1 MTEDG
6 RAAGL
11 GVKTLAAVF
20 AVLTFALSIFR
31 FLDGDELEHVHSAW
45 HVLNGALP
53 YVDFFEHH
61 HPLLW
66 YLLAPVL
73 ALTGES
79 AHAIILL
86 RLGFFLLVLATARA
100 TYGLALECR
109 ASREAAWLSVFLL
122 LSMTTFVY
130 VAIEI
135 RPDVPQTLFGVLSA
149 RYFVRM
155 LRTRA
160 ARDAVLSG
168 VCAAVAFLFLQKAVL
183 LLALYPVPFV
193 VFAVRRRLPWRL
205 GLYAVAAFVAA
216 CAPFVAVLLVTGS
229 FDDYLVTNWLLNA
242 RVGAGR
248 AAVSFLDEFVV
259 RDFARN
265 GVFWVLSL
273 AMGAAVLR
281 RRLEAGF
288 MLPAWFGL
296 GLVAL
301 IFALNRVVDRYVGAA
316 VPFLAVAVGLWL
328 AEEFER
334 RRLRGVRLAAALL
347 VVCLL
352 PGIAMARSAFR
363 SNRGQLEK
371 IQFVLDR
378 SQRGDRMHDEWRDFN
393 VFRPD
398 LHYFWFMTRPGVRL
412 YNGFTGGRFAGYD
425 LCRLIA
431 DVKPRF
437 VSDRAGQLE
446 GCGLAGRYR
455 PTPFDGLVELAPD

>member
-1 MTEDG
+1 
-6 RAAGL
+6 
-11 GVKTLAAVF
+11 V
-20 AVLTFALSIFR
+20 
-31 FLDGDELEHVHSAW
+31 
-45 HVLNGALP
+45 
-53 YVDFFEHH
+53 
-61 HPLLW
+61 
-66 YLLAPVL
+66 
-73 ALTGES
+73 
-79 AHAIILL
+79 L

-100 TYGLALECR
+100 TYGLALECG

-135 RPDVPQTLFGVLSA
+135 RPDVPQTLFGVVSA

-193 VFAVRRRLPWRL
+193 VFAMRRQLPWRL
-205 GLYAVAAFVAA
+205 GVFAAVAFAAA
-216 CAPFVAVLLVTGS
+216 CAPFAAFLLVTGS
-229 FDDYLVTNWLLNA
+229 FDDYVVTNWMLNA

-248 AAVSFLDEFVV
+248 AGVSFLDQVV
-259 RDFARN
+259 LRDAARN

-273 AMGAAVLR
+273 ATGAAALR
-281 RRLEAGF
+281 RKLEPGF
-288 MLPAWFGL
+288 TLPAWFGF

-301 IFALNRVVDRYVGAA
+301 IFAGNRVVDRYLVAA
-316 VPFLAVAVGLWL
+316 VPFLAAAVGMWL
-328 AEEFER
+328 SGALER
-334 RRLRGVRLAAALL
+334 RRVRGLRLAAVL
-347 VVCLL
+347 VILGLV
-352 PGIAMARSAFR
+352 PGVAMTRSAFR

-378 SQRGDRMHDEWRDFN
+378 SQRSDRMHDQWRDFN

-398 LHYFWFMTRPGVRL
+398 MHYFWFMTRPGVRL

-425 LCRLIA
+425 ECQLIA
-431 DVKPRF
+431 TVKPRF

-446 GCGLAGRYR
+446 RCGLAGRYR
-455 PTPFDGLVELAPD
+455 PTPFRRLLELAPG

>member
-11 GVKTLAAVF
+11 GVKALAAVF

-31 FLDGDELEHVHSAW
+31 FLDGDEMEHVHSTW
-45 HVLNGALP
+45 HVLNGAVP

-79 AHAIILL
+79 AHAIVLL

-168 VCAAVAFLFLQKAVL
+168 VFAAVAFLFLQKAVL
-183 LLALYPVPFV
+183 LLALYPG
-193 VFAVRRRLPWRL
+193 AVRGLRRAPPVAVAPRAVCGGRVRGGVRPVCRCPPGDGLFRRLPRHEL
-205 GLYAVAAFVAA
+205 AAECPRRGGTRGGELSRPSSSCATSRATA
-216 CAPFVAVLLVTGS
+216 CSGCCRWPWVPRS
-229 FDDYLVTNWLLNA
+229 S
-242 RVGAGR
+242 GAG
-248 AAVSFLDEFVV
+248 SK
-259 RDFARN
+259 
-265 GVFWVLSL
+265 
-273 AMGAAVLR
+273 
-281 RRLEAGF
+281 
-288 MLPAWFGL
+288 PASCC
-296 GLVAL
+296 
-301 IFALNRVVDRYVGAA
+301 
-316 VPFLAVAVGLWL
+316 P
-328 AEEFER
+328 
-334 RRLRGVRLAAALL
+334 
-347 VVCLL
+347 
-352 PGIAMARSAFR
+352 PGSASGWSRS
-363 SNRGQLEK
+363 S
-371 IQFVLDR
+371 
-378 SQRGDRMHDEWRDFN
+378 S
-393 VFRPD
+393 
-398 LHYFWFMTRPGVRL
+398 
-412 YNGFTGGRFAGYD
+412 
-425 LCRLIA
+425 C
-431 DVKPRF
+431 
-437 VSDRAGQLE
+437 
-446 GCGLAGRYR
+446 
-455 PTPFDGLVELAPD
+455 

>member
-11 GVKTLAAVF
+11 GVKALAAVF

-79 AHAIILL
+79 AHTIVLL
-86 RLGFFLLVLATARA
+86 RMGFFLLVLATARA
-100 TYGLALECR
+100 TCSLALECR

-135 RPDVPQTLFGVLSA
+135 RPDVPQTLFGVVSA

-160 ARDAVLSG
+160 VRDAVLSG
-168 VCAAVAFLFLQKAVL
+168 FFAAVAFLFLQKAVL
-183 LLALYPVPFV
+183 LLALYPAPFV
-193 VFAVRRRLPWRL
+193 VFAMRRQLPWRL
-205 GLYAVAAFVAA
+205 GLIAAIAFAA
-216 CAPFVAVLLVTGS
+216 TCAPFAAFLLVTGS

-248 AAVSFLDEFVV
+248 AAVSFLDQFVL
-259 RDFARN
+259 RDLARN

-281 RRLEAGF
+281 RKLDTDF
-288 MLPAWFGL
+288 TLPAWFGF

-301 IFALNRVVDRYVGAA
+301 IFAGNRVVDRYLVAA
-316 VPFLAVAVGLWL
+316 VPFLAAAVGMWL
-328 AEEFER
+328 AGELER
-334 RRLRGVRLAAALL
+334 RRVRGLQLAAVL
-347 VVCLL
+347 VMIGLV
-352 PGIAMARSAFR
+352 PGVAMTRSAFR

-378 SQRGDRMHDEWRDFN
+378 SQRSDRMYDQWRDFN

-398 LHYFWFMTRPGVRL
+398 MHYFWFMTRPGVRL

-425 LCRLIA
+425 ECRLIA
-431 DVKPRF
+431 TVKPRF
-437 VSDRAGQLE
+437 VSDRAGHLE
-446 GCGLAGRYR
+446 RCGLAGRYR
-455 PTPFDGLVELAPD
+455 PTPFGRLLELAPE

>member
-11 GVKTLAAVF
+11 GVKALAAVF
-20 AVLTFALSIFR
+20 VVLTFALSIFR
-31 FLDGDELEHVHSAW
+31 FLDGDEFEHVHSAW
-45 HVLNGALP
+45 HVLNGAIP

-66 YLLAPVL
+66 YLLAPAL
-73 ALTGES
+73 TLTGES
-79 AHAIILL
+79 ANAMVLL
-86 RLGFFLLVLATARA
+86 RLGFFLLVPATAWA
-100 TYGLALECR
+100 AYGLALECR

-135 RPDVPQTLFGVLSA
+135 RPEVPQTLFGVLSA

-248 AAVSFLDEFVV
+248 AAVSFLDKFVV

-301 IFALNRVVDRYVGAA
+301 IFVLNRVVDRYVGAA
-316 VPFLAVAVGLWL
+316 VPFLAVAVGMWL
-328 AEEFER
+328 TEEFER
-334 RRLRGVRLAAALL
+334 RRLCGVRLAAALL

-455 PTPFDGLVELAPD
+455 PTPFDGLLELAPD